1 MCFFCFFSSFHTE
14 CTVACTGQVTEAQIN
29 ALQDGCDAKGRKA
42 YMQNGGNEDDYMME
56 MEKGASTAAGS
67 VAENCFDA
75 AFLREGLRYL
85 FSLLIFLICLSNC
98 INIFCFF

>member
-1 MCFFCFFSSFHTE
+1 M
-14 CTVACTGQVTEAQIN
+14 TEAQIN

-85 FSLLIFLICLSNC
+85 FFYSFNFTQSSTRFFQFVIFSGKTKSY
-98 INIFCFF
+98 NIV